1 MIVGNEGAPLFF
13 DIAAANI
20 HDSQLLEPIISL
32 LKISQKTRILA
43 SDVSFDS
50 KQLKSIC
57 AKKNIALLMSSNPC
71 RNGAKSDYWPYRRW
85 MIART
90 CGWLR

>member
-32 LKISQKTRILA
+32 LKILQKMRILA
-43 SDVSFDS
+43 GDTAFDS
-50 KQLKSIC
+50 KHLRSIC
-57 AKKNIALLMSSNPC
+57 AKKNIAL
-71 RNGAKSDYWPYRRW
+71 
-85 MIART
+85 
-90 CGWLR
+90 